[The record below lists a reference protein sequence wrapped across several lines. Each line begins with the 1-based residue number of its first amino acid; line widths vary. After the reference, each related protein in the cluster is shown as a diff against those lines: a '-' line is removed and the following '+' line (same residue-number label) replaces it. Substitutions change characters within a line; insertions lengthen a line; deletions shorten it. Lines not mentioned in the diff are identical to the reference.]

1 MRFVRRQGQPVASY
15 PTIFFVFPCL
25 VI

>member
-15 PTIFFVFPCL
+15 PTIFFVFPRL
-25 VI
+25 VT